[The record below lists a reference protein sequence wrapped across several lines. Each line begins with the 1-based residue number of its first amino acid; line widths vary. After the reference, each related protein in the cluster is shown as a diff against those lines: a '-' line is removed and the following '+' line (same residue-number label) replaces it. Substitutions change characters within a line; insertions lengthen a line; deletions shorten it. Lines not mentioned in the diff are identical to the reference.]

1 MKEPEVLIE
10 VLVPRSVRDRI
21 EERVRTTGVP
31 LSQMI
36 RDIASRRANGPK
48 RDDAPEGST
57 KRRGW
62 R

>member
-10 VLVPRSVRDRI
+10 VLVPLSVRDRI
-21 EERVRTTGVP
+21 EDRVRTTGVP

-36 RDIASRRANGPK
+36 RDIAARRTNGPES
-48 RDDAPEGST
+48 DDQPEGSI
-57 KRRGW
+57 KRRGG